1 MTSQFKTFLVFT
13 AIYLIAFIVII
24 MDIYVWRP

>member
-1 MTSQFKTFLVFT
+1 MTPQFKTFLVFT
-13 AIYLIAFIVII
+13 AIYLIAFVVII